1 MSDDALSIEDL
12 PELDAV
18 LRVVSAEA
26 LPSLLAGQLHGVRA
40 QMQWSADSLARLSGS
55 ADDLSAVELSGQ
67 LRMLAAAVVAVAAET
82 PMR

>member
-1 MSDDALSIEDL
+1 MSDDALSIDDL

-40 QMQWSADSLARLSGS
+40 QMQWSTDSLARLSGS